1 MPITNSKHF
10 QGVDNLIPY
19 FYNFNLQFMETVQ
32 FIHSYWAYL
41 VLVVLI
47 LATFNALFKFFG
59 DKEFDP
65 KDFRISLFCLITF
78 HIQLLIGIV
87 LFFTKDYFSI
97 IGEMG
102 MGEVMK
108 NAGLRNLI
116 IEHPTTMI
124 IATAL
129 VTIGYSKHKKKLV
142 SKPKFKMLA
151 IFYSLALVLVLA
163 KIPWNIWF

>member
-1 MPITNSKHF
+1 
-10 QGVDNLIPY
+10 
-19 FYNFNLQFMETVQ
+19 MEVVQ

-41 VLVVLI
+41 VLLVLV

-59 DKEFDP
+59 NKEFDE
-65 KDFRISLFCLITF
+65 KDFRISLFALITM

-87 LFFTKDYFSI
+87 LFFLKDYFSTI
-97 IGEMG
+97 SEVGG

-108 NAGLRNLI
+108 NSALRNLI
-116 IEHPTTMI
+116 VEHPTSMI
-124 IATAL
+124 IAVAL

-151 IFYSLALVLVLA
+151 IFYTIALALVLYM
-163 KIPWNIWF
+163 IPWNLWF